1 VIEDEGVGLA
11 IEDLA
16 PATHDGAADRS
27 RGLGCG
33 LSLARALL
41 RAHGGELVIES
52 APGIGARA
60 FLSLPP
66 ERMAAHVA

>member
-1 VIEDEGVGLA
+1 MGLA

-16 PATHDGAADRS
+16 PIAHDGGADRS
-27 RGLGCG
+27 RGLGFG
-33 LSLARALL
+33 LSLARSLL
-41 RAHGGELVIES
+41 RAHGGELVIEA

-66 ERMAAHVA
+66 ERMAAVA